1 MTEPIKSWAVALAAN
16 ALTADQVAVLQAMC
30 DNGEA
35 GNLEAAAAM
44 LDWQDHIINPDEH
57 MYGF

>member
-16 ALTADQVAVLQAMC
+16 ALSADQVAVLQAMC

-35 GNLEAAAAM
+35 ENLEAAAAM

>member
-1 MTEPIKSWAVALAAN
+1 VTEPIKSWAVALAAN

-35 GNLEAAAAM
+35 ENLEAAAAM

>member
-16 ALTADQVAVLQAMC
+16 ALTADQLAVLQSVC
-30 DNGEA
+30 DSGDA
-35 GNLEAAAAM
+35 ANLEAAAAM
-44 LDWQDHIINPDEH
+44 LDWQDHVMNPDEH

>member
-1 MTEPIKSWAVALAAN
+1 VTEPIKSWAQALAAN
-16 ALTADQVAVLQAMC
+16 ALTPDQRAVLQNMC
-30 DNGEA
+30 DAGEA
-35 GNLEAAAAM
+35 VTLEGAAAM

>member
-1 MTEPIKSWAVALAAN
+1 MTEPIKSWALALAAKT
-16 ALTADQVAVLQAMC
+16 LTVEQLAVLQSMC
-30 DNGEA
+30 DSGEA
-35 GNLEAAAAM
+35 ESLDAAAAM

>member
-1 MTEPIKSWAVALAAN
+1 MTEPIKSWAQALAAN
-16 ALTADQVAVLQAMC
+16 ILTADQLAVLQGMC
-30 DNGEA
+30 DSGEA
-35 GNLEAAAAM
+35 ETLEAAAAM

>member
-1 MTEPIKSWAVALAAN
+1 MAEPIKSWAQALSAKT
-16 ALTADQVAVLQAMC
+16 LTSDQLAVLQSMC
-30 DNGEA
+30 DSGEA
-35 GNLEAAAAM
+35 ESLEAAAAM

>member
-1 MTEPIKSWAVALAAN
+1 VTEPIKSWAQALAAN
-16 ALTADQVAVLQAMC
+16 ILTPDQLAVLQSMC
-30 DNGEA
+30 DSGEA
-35 GNLEAAAAM
+35 DTLEAAAAM

>member
-35 GNLEAAAAM
+35 ENLEAAAAM

>member
-1 MTEPIKSWAVALAAN
+1 MSEPIRSWAVALGAGI
-16 ALTADQVAVLQAMC
+16 LTEEQKAVLQAMC

-35 GNLEAAAAM
+35 ESLEAAAAM

>member
-1 MTEPIKSWAVALAAN
+1 VTEPIKSWAVALAAN